1 MSSAPRL
8 LGFRI
13 TIVLTLSLLLIAFQ
27 ALGEARFIVV
37 ASTTSTENSGL
48 YSHLLPHFTNKTNI
62 EVRVVAVGTGQAI
75 RVSRNGDA
83 DVLLVHHRPSEEQ
96 FVAEGFG
103 VKRYDLMYNDYVIV
117 GADSDPAGTR
127 HAADVADALTR
138 IANHRSLFFSR
149 GDDSGTHKKEV
160 ELWDRTEIDLS
171 AVNGEWYRETG
182 RGMGATLNMASSTD
196 AYTLSDRSTW
206 LSFGN
211 KGNLTLLF
219 QGDPPM
225 FNQYGIILVN
235 PEIHPHVRAEDGQ
248 AFIDWMLSPAGQN
261 LINSYKIH
269 GEQAF
274 FGNAQP

>member
-1 MSSAPRL
+1 MSSAHRL
-8 LGFRI
+8 LDLRI
-13 TIVLTLSLLLIAFQ
+13 TLVLTLCLLLLSFQ
-27 ALGEARFIVV
+27 ALGDTRFIVV

-48 YSHLLPHFTNKTNI
+48 YSYLLPHFTSKTDI
-62 EVRVVAVGTGQAI
+62 EVRVVAIGTGQAI
-75 RVSRNGDA
+75 RVARNGDA

-103 VKRYDLMYNDYVIV
+103 VRRYDLMYNDYVIV
-117 GADSDPAGTR
+117 GAGSDPAGTR

-149 GDDSGTHKKEV
+149 GDDSG
-160 ELWDRTEIDLS
+160 
-171 AVNGEWYRETG
+171 
-182 RGMGATLNMASSTD
+182 MGATLNMARSMD

-235 PEIHPHVRAEDGQ
+235 PEIHPHVRADDGQ
-248 AFIDWMLSPAGQN
+248 AFIDWMLGPAGQN
-261 LINSYKIH
+261 LINSYEIH

-274 FGNAQP
+274 FGNARP